1 MTGSLTIVGLGPG
14 TPEWITPAAQAA
26 LDAGL
31 DRDPEVRAAIV
42 RALASRLKEQ
52 VLTPRLKEASAPVPE
67 ARLRELSEAN
77 QANGA
82 LLARRRREVN
92 WALRHLG
99 RSESSGAYD
108 ANGQTDVLRGSRPLA
123 VV

>member
-1 MTGSLTIVGLGPG
+1 MSDGLE
-14 TPEWITPAAQAA
+14 TPLERLAS
-26 LDAGL
+26 
-31 DRDPEVRAAIV
+31 
-42 RALASRLKEQ
+42 ALAEERRAILEHDVEALVQSTREKLASLRELESRMPAQ
-52 VLTPRLKEASAPVPE
+52 PPAPFE

-108 ANGQTDVLRGSRPLA
+108 ANGQTDLLRGSRPLA

>member
-1 MTGSLTIVGLGPG
+1 MPAPMDDLLDTLG
-14 TPEWITPAAQAA
+14 AA
-26 LDAGL
+26 LAEERRAILDHDVEALMRSTQAKLATLRQLEARAPGADASF
-31 DRDPEVRAAIV
+31 D
-42 RALASRLKEQ
+42 
-52 VLTPRLKEASAPVPE
+52 

-82 LLARRRREVN
+82 LLSRRRREVN

-108 ANGQTDVLRGSRPLA
+108 AHGQTDTITRSRPLG

>member
-1 MTGSLTIVGLGPG
+1 MSALLDQPLEGL
-14 TPEWITPAAQAA
+14 AAA
-26 LDAGL
+26 LAEERRAILEHDVEALIRSTQEKLDALRLLETAVQGAPS
-31 DRDPEVRAAIV
+31 PEIE
-42 RALASRLKEQ
+42 SRLS
-52 VLTPRLKEASAPVPE
+52 VLAQ
-67 ARLRELSEAN
+67 AN

-99 RSESSGAYD
+99 RSESAGAYD
-108 ANGQTDVLRGSRPLA
+108 VHGQTSTVTATRPLA

>member
-1 MTGSLTIVGLGPG
+1 M
-14 TPEWITPAAQAA
+14 PAAMDDLLDKLSTA
-26 LDAGL
+26 LL
-31 DRDPEVRAAIV
+31 EERRAILEHDV
-42 RALASRLKEQ
+42 EALMRSTQDKLATLRQL
-52 VLTPRLKEASAPVPE
+52 E
-67 ARLRELSEAN
+67 ARAPTADASFDTRLRALSEAN

-82 LLARRRREVN
+82 LLSRRRREVN

-108 ANGQTDVLRGSRPLA
+108 ANGQTDTINRSRPLG